1 MYYDLSSFGKK
12 LIELRQ
18 AIGYSQKKI
27 SELSGVN
34 IETLR
39 KIENGK
45 VIPKQETL
53 DYLSDVYK
61 KDLNDLLLKCKYNDY
76 SKFNDIK
83 NRMESKLDKDEFYTL
98 QTELYEFW
106 ILFSNTKNSYVKMQ
120 INQFILLIESVM
132 LNKGERKRNEAL
144 DKLIDALEIGNPEFT
159 KSNYYSYVYSSLEI
173 RLLMNIALILNKI
186 ESAKKSLEVLTFCY
200 ENVEPDDNIYSKV
213 CFNLSYAYHRVD
225 CHENALKY
233 ASLGIEY
240 CIQNR
245 DFNGLNLQ
253 YFREGI
259 AKFLLNHG
267 DYMTSL
273 RKALA
278 QTEILEQY
286 ELKDSMIRSCK
297 KNYNIDL

>member
-12 LIELRQ
+12 LIEMRQ
-18 AIGYSQKKI
+18 AIGYSQKRT
-27 SELSGVN
+27 SELSGVH

-53 DYLSDVYK
+53 DFLSTAYK
-61 KDLNDLLLKCKYNDY
+61 KNLNVLLLKCKYNDY

-98 QTELYEFW
+98 GTELDEFR
-106 ILFSNTKNSYVKMQ
+106 LLLSNTENSYVKTQ
-120 INQFILLIESVM
+120 INQLILLIESVM
-132 LNKGERKRNEAL
+132 LNKGEHKRNEAL
-144 DKLIDALEIGNPEFT
+144 DKLIEALEIGNLEFT
-159 KSNYYSYVYSSLEI
+159 IFNYNSYVYSSLEI
-173 RLLMNIALILNKI
+173 RILMNIALILNKI
-186 ESAKKSLEVLTFCY
+186 ESAKKSLEILSFCY
-200 ENVEPDDNIYSKV
+200 ENVEPDDNVYSKV
-213 CFNLSYAYHRVD
+213 CYNLSYAYHRVD
-225 CHENALKY
+225 CHKNALKY
-233 ASLGIEY
+233 SSLGIEY

-245 DFNGLNLQ
+245 DFNGLNLL

-259 AKFLLNHG
+259 AKFLLKHDN
-267 DYMTSL
+267 YIISL

-286 ELKDSMIRSCK
+286 ELRDSMIRSCK